1 MEDLIK
7 HEGESE
13 FEFHKRLVFGKLV
26 DKTLSDEDYVDLSE
40 LVYKQKLSSDVCRR
54 EMYGSKYTLQLLDE
68 EKIENISDTTILD
81 EVELKL
87 QELKK
92 ERIKFSTTKLE
103 YNKWMRQDS
112 RLEMFFDEVKE
123 SIVKIEVPDFEPIQ
137 ITEGAE
143 KIGLLGI
150 SDFHFGKIF
159 FSVNNSYSEDIFY
172 ERMNKLISETKQACI
187 EQNISQL
194 HILNCGDDVEG
205 MTLRISQLASLQY
218 GLTDQSIKVARYMV
232 KFLSEISKFI
242 PITYHHV
249 LCGNHSEIRAFGD
262 KSFTFENMERIIV
275 AYIHDVLIDNPRIE
289 IPEYNGKFLDF
300 KIFDYNI
307 FAQHGQKIKS
317 SKTAIANASQL
328 HRKFY
333 DVAYFGHLH
342 HDFQATTN
350 EAATHDCEVVFIPS
364 IMGSDEFSDDNYFGG
379 AKASAK
385 LDIYED
391 GKCRKGS
398 FKILLN

>member
-7 HEGESE
+7 HENETE

-68 EKIENISDTTILD
+68 EKINSISDNTILD

-123 SIVKIEVPDFEPIQ
+123 SIIKIEVPDFEPLQ
-137 ITEGAE
+137 VTQGAT

-232 KFLSEISKFI
+232 KFLTEISKFM

-275 AYIHDVLIDNPRIE
+275 AYIHDVLLDNPRIK

-300 KIFDYNI
+300 KIFNYNI

-350 EAATHDCEVVFIPS
+350 EASTHDCEVVFIPS